1 VRDEPNIVKNLPRR
15 RRDAGETRIKG
26 RDRDMYPR
34 RGMRNHLGH
43 VERQC
48 VPSTQEITDVSPT
61 AGAMKGIKTYI
72 AVFPWEV
79 MHRTGTLNLI
89 EILKKTIFVHHMNT
103 GKREP
108 TARGEW
114 KLADGAV
121 LRLRG
126 PRRDGSS
133 RARGLGRR

>member
-1 VRDEPNIVKNLPRR
+1 MSN
-15 RRDAGETRIKG
+15 
-26 RDRDMYPR
+26 
-34 RGMRNHLGH
+34 
-43 VERQC
+43 
-48 VPSTQEITDVSPT
+48 TQEITNVRPT
-61 AGAMKGIKTYI
+61 TGAKKGIKTYI
-72 AVFPWEV
+72 AVFPWKV
-79 MHRTGTLNLI
+79 MHGTGTLYLI
-89 EILKKTIFVHHMNT
+89 EILEKTIFVHHMNT

-133 RARGLGRR
+133 RA

>member
-1 VRDEPNIVKNLPRR
+1 MKIIK
-15 RRDAGETRIKG
+15 AG
-26 RDRDMYPR
+26 
-34 RGMRNHLGH
+34 
-43 VERQC
+43 
-48 VPSTQEITDVSPT
+48 
-61 AGAMKGIKTYI
+61 I

-79 MHRTGTLNLI
+79 MHRTGALYLI
-89 EILKKTIFVHHMNT
+89 EILKKAVFVHLMKT

-108 TARGEW
+108 TGSGEW

-133 RARGLGRR
+133 RA

>member
-1 VRDEPNIVKNLPRR
+1 MSN
-15 RRDAGETRIKG
+15 
-26 RDRDMYPR
+26 
-34 RGMRNHLGH
+34 
-43 VERQC
+43 
-48 VPSTQEITDVSPT
+48 TQEITNVRPT
-61 AGAMKGIKTYI
+61 TGAKKGIKTYI

-79 MHRTGTLNLI
+79 MHRTGTLYLI
-89 EILKKTIFVHHMNT
+89 EILEKTIFVHQMKT